1 MSAPL
6 FESWSIDEL
15 KLERNRVEAQMAPYT
30 VDILRR
36 LRESDSLE
44 FEEQRLLEQ
53 YETLTWLIY
62 G

>member
-1 MSAPL
+1 MSVQL
-6 FESWSIDEL
+6 FESWSVDQL
-15 KLERNRVEAQMAPYT
+15 KAERDRVESQMAPFT
-30 VDILRR
+30 VEILRR

>member
-1 MSAPL
+1 MSVQL
-6 FESWSIDEL
+6 FESWSVDQ
-15 KLERNRVEAQMAPYT
+15 LEAERDRVESQMAPFT

>member
-30 VDILRR
+30 VNILRR
-36 LRESDSLE
+36 FRESDSLE

>member
-1 MSAPL
+1 MQL
-6 FESWSIDEL
+6 FESWSVDQL
-15 KLERNRVEAQMAPYT
+15 NAERDRVESQMAPFT

-36 LRESDSLE
+36 LRNADSLE

>member
-1 MSAPL
+1 MQL
-6 FESWSIDEL
+6 FESWSVDQL
-15 KLERNRVEAQMAPYT
+15 KAERDRVESQMALFT
-30 VDILRR
+30 VEILRR